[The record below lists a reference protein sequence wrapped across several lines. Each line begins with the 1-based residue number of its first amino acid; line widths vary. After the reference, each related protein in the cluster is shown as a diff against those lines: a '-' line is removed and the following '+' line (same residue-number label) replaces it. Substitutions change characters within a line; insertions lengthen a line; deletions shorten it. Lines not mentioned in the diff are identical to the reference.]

1 MIVYGII
8 ITCCASI
15 IDVKIH
21 TYLLYCIYLLGTTVM
36 VTAMGAAISYSGL
49 PESISKNEQTRCIV
63 KVLQKHTKEYVTS
76 YTV

>member
-1 MIVYGII
+1 
-8 ITCCASI
+8 
-15 IDVKIH
+15 
-21 TYLLYCIYLLGTTVM
+21 M

-63 KVLQKHTKEYVTS
+63 KALQKHTNEYVTS